1 MIHQKDVER
10 RVVVRVH
17 QTNYDEEKCVLYLTF
32 YEIRRIILMRTLNNN
47 EVPFTVMS
55 IAHLPPRR

>member
-32 YEIRRIILMRTLNNN
+32 YKIRRIILMRTLNNN

-55 IAHLPPRR
+55 IVHLPPRR